1 VVRLHPPRGIVKPLR
16 LSSPCGDGPAG
27 FGGVIRVSPQSP
39 LLLFLGSAFHGP
51 SSSLLPDSWV
61 LLPSRCTRASLFN
74 RQFGWVSPRSL
85 TPKILPFRNIKRDAA
100 FAGRPRSRWLRTEE
114 ARWPQSAR
122 RALLVPAVKPRP
134 IIRFFFWGLCSS
146 EAGGFSLKV
155 GAWGATDWSESNQQ
169 TNGHQATQM
178 PAFDCP
184 DRGIVHLES
193 I

>member
-61 LLPSRCTRASLFN
+61 LLPSRCTRAWFFN
-74 RQFGWVSPRSL
+74 RQFGWVFPGSLNPKEPTFQEHQTGRRICWTSTKSLAADGGSPMA
-85 TPKILPFRNIKRDAA
+85 TIGP
-100 FAGRPRSRWLRTEE
+100 AGALGPCGETQAHDQVLFLGIVLKRSRWVFVEGRCLGGQPIGANQISKPMDIKRPRCQRST
-114 ARWPQSAR
+114 
-122 RALLVPAVKPRP
+122 VP
-134 IIRFFFWGLCSS
+134 
-146 EAGGFSLKV
+146 
-155 GAWGATDWSESNQQ
+155 
-169 TNGHQATQM
+169 
-178 PAFDCP
+178 
-184 DRGIVHLES
+184 IVVLS